1 MYSILC
7 TTSLIISLFHS
18 AGFIGDDLL
27 LVDENENTYRG
38 EIDRWHNQR
47 IENLKKENGWL
58 SLIDLVWLKQ
68 GENSISSIGV
78 IHLEN
83 GKLRATLK
91 KTIQATSNGKPFQSG
106 TIRPEKDKI
115 LFGTKAFVVI
125 LRDGK
130 YAVRI
135 WDAESSARKHFSGI
149 ERYPVSKSWRI
160 EARWEV
166 YVTPKN
172 VEIPTVVPGIV
183 GKGIVPG
190 AAVFTVDGKECR
202 LEPTVDSAQSV
213 YFFVFAD
220 KTNGKETYA
229 AGRFLD
235 ADPPINGKII
245 LDFNKSE
252 NPPCA
257 FTDFATCPVP
267 LKENRLPIRI
277 EAGEKKYG
285 FH

>member
-1 MYSILC
+1 MLSIFYS
-7 TTSLIISLFHS
+7 TALIISFFS
-18 AGFIGDDLL
+18 STVCIDNDQFPM
-27 LVDENENTYRG
+27 DEKTYQI

-58 SLIDLVWLKQ
+58 SLIDLVWLKE
-68 GENSISSIGV
+68 GKNSISSIGV
-78 IHLEN
+78 IQLNN
-83 GKLRATLK
+83 GKLVVTLR
-91 KTIQATSNGKPFQSG
+91 KTIQATINGKPFSSG

-115 LFGTKAFVVI
+115 RFGSKAFVVI

-135 WDAESSARKHFSGI
+135 WDAESSGRKNFAGI
-149 ERYPVSKSWRI
+149 ERYPVSQTWRI
-160 EARWEV
+160 DARWED
-166 YVTPKN
+166 YSKPKII
-172 VEIPTVVPGIV
+172 EIPTVVPGIV
-183 GKGIVPG
+183 GEGIVTG
-190 AAVFTVDGKECR
+190 VAIFTLDGKEYR

-235 ADPPINGKII
+235 AEPPVKGRIV
-245 LDFNKSE
+245 LDFNRSE

-285 FH
+285 LH